1 MNCYDVAHAEAVGT
15 RMATC
20 CSRCGATLPK
30 LPARVCL
37 SCYQRVEDLPLG
49 TPLGSNPP
57 PALTWAAGGGALLLL
72 VSFVLALRGLV
83 VALTER
89 EGDSVVLLG
98 LAAVLAAGALY
109 LFRKDANPGA
119 A

>member
-1 MNCYDVAHAEAVGT
+1 
-15 RMATC
+15 MATC

-49 TPLGSNPP
+49 TPLGSNLPP

-83 VALTER
+83 VALTEP
-89 EGDSVVLLG
+89 EGHPVVLLG
-98 LAAVLAAGALY
+98 LAVVLATGALY
-109 LFRKDANPGA
+109 LFRRDANRGA